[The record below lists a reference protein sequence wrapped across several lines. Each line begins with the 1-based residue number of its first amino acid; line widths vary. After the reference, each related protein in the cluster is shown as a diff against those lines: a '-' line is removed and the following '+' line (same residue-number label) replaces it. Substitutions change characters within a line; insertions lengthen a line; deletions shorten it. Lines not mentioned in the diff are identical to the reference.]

1 VPATADTGCMCY
13 SAARMQTAS
22 RILIASSILISAAA
36 LHATSLRAA
45 IHVQAAATQ
54 SDLIRDP
61 SMAARRLYDA
71 WQAKNRQAVDVV
83 ATRDAVTKLFGLPPV
98 PLTFTHCQRTGVGE
112 FECVYR
118 NANDDLEVWFK
129 VLGGASAGYHV
140 ESVSL
145 STD

>member
-1 VPATADTGCMCY
+1 MATP
-13 SAARMQTAS
+13 
-22 RILIASSILISAAA
+22 
-36 LHATSLRAA
+36 
-45 IHVQAAATQ
+45 AATRALRQ
-54 SDLIRDP
+54 DDFLRDP
-61 SMAARRLYDA
+61 ALAARRLYDA
-71 WQAKNRQAVDVV
+71 WQKQDRRAAAEYATDAAVARIFSLKVQ
-83 ATRDAVTKLFGLPPV
+83 

-118 NANDDLEVWFK
+118 NAKDFEVWFR